1 MGVWAPGPQG
11 CYRELKGW
19 GLGDPPL
26 PLTEL
31 ERGHWVRSRVWG
43 QEQGLEAGG
52 LEQFA
57 AFSVSISLSRQS
69 TCGSF
74 VVNVAVYSQDAGPAH

>member
-1 MGVWAPGPQG
+1 MFGLLDLRAATE
-11 CYRELKGW
+11 RELKDW

-26 PLTEL
+26 LLTEV
-31 ERGHWVRSRVWG
+31 ERGHWVRSRVRG

-52 LEQFA
+52 LEQFP
-57 AFSVSISLSRQS
+57 AFSVSISLSGQS

-74 VVNVAVYSQDAGPAH
+74 VVNEAVYSQDAGLAH